1 MQKGVN
7 FAPRL
12 FKRPRFERLARQVLV
27 RVALSV
33 KRSFDSLSWWVDSA
47 VLEAKI
53 LFYRLFLARHRK
65 LAIQLTMNRK
75 AIGLFADL
83 NWFLYGVRFA
93 NSVDA
98 KLLFEL
104 HGDTYFSKDSGAFDV
119 LEQYF
124 DTQWRQQPDASYFVI
139 RQRLT
144 NLNRQLPYHATRVGQ
159 LSLWEAHSLAIR
171 YLQPLPAIRQKVE
184 RFIDAYLGPDFVGI
198 HWRGTDKISE
208 APAVCIEQI
217 VQKTVMVC
225 RSLEKKP
232 ACFFLA
238 SDDQDLISLVR
249 DRFKAAFP
257 DIPVKTRSDVTRATD
272 GMPVHLRGNLTPI
285 QRRVMGEDA
294 LIDCLILARSMALIR
309 TSSFLSGW
317 CSVFNPALPVYM
329 LNAPYSH
336 CTWFPDREVL
346 HLSNYFERRLDAD
359 HPLGHDT

>member
-1 MQKGVN
+1 
-7 FAPRL
+7 
-12 FKRPRFERLARQVLV
+12 
-27 RVALSV
+27 
-33 KRSFDSLSWWVDSA
+33 
-47 VLEAKI
+47 LESKI
-53 LFYRLFLARHRK
+53 LFYRLFLAEHRK
-65 LAIQLTMNRK
+65 LAIQLTTDRK
-75 AIGLFADL
+75 AMGLFADL
-83 NWFLYGVRFA
+83 NWVLYGVRFA

-98 KLLFEL
+98 ELVFEVR
-104 HGDTYFSKDSGAFDV
+104 GDTYFSKDGDAFDV

-124 DTQWRQQPDASYFVI
+124 DTQWRQQTDASYFVI

-159 LSLWEAHSLAIR
+159 LSLWEAHTIAIQ
-171 YLQPLPAIRQKVE
+171 YLQPLQAIRQKVE
-184 RFIDAYLGPDFVGI
+184 DFIDSYLGSDFVGI

-225 RSLEKKP
+225 HSLEKIP

-238 SDDQDLISLVR
+238 SDDQDLITLVR
-249 DRFKAAFP
+249 DRFKAVFP
-257 DIPVKTRSDVTRATD
+257 NIAVKTRSDATRATD
-272 GMPVHLRGNLTPI
+272 GLPVHRRDNLTPM

-294 LIDCLILARSMALIR
+294 LIDCLILSRSMALIR

-329 LNAPYSH
+329 LNAPYAY

-346 HLSNYFERRLDAD
+346 HVSKYFERRLGAD
-359 HPLGHDT
+359 PPPEYG